1 GSLLITKIQQQGMKR
16 AFMEEKKR
24 ADFYLYVDEF
34 QNFST
39 KTFDDILS
47 EARKYRIN
55 LTVSHQFLGQLSQNA
70 RETVFGN
77 VGSMITFR
85 MGADD
90 AAYLSQEFAPRFS
103 GHDIMN
109 LDVRALYVKM
119 SIGGSTPP
127 AFSATTVRV
136 NTPERTPEEF
146 QLLIDTSRAKYA
158 TPIAQVMEEFETLY
172 ENRKPEGAKEEAVAA
187 AAQEEDFDA
196 PIV

>member
-1 GSLLITKIQQQGMKR
+1 MAEG
-16 AFMEEKKR
+16 KR

-39 KTFDDILS
+39 RTFDDILS

-55 LTVSHQFLGQLSQNA
+55 LTVSHQFLGQLSESA

-90 AAYLSQEFAPRFS
+90 AAYLAQEFAPRFS

-127 AFSATTVRV
+127 AFSATTIRV
-136 NTPERTPEEF
+136 DTPEKTQEEY
-146 QLLIDTSRAKYA
+146 QRLIDTSRSKYA
-158 TPIAQVMEEFETLY
+158 TPIQKVMEEFDMLY
-172 ENRKPEGAKEEAVAA
+172 DAKKPEGGTEEVAA
-187 AAQEEDFDA
+187 AEEEDFDA